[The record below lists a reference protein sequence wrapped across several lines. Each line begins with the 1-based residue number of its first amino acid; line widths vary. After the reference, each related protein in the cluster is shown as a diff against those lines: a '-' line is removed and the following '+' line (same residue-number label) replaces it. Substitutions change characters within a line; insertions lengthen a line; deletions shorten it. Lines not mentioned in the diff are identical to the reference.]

1 MNKICQ
7 SNSYAT
13 NLYIPRIQNI
23 MVYAQTVS
31 SIHPI
36 ASNLQLQVA
45 DGWFIKETLKLQIY
59 HTPHTKD
66 MYQICHHKERYIK
79 TIKIS

>member
-1 MNKICQ
+1 
-7 SNSYAT
+7 
-13 NLYIPRIQNI
+13 

-45 DGWFIKETLKLQIY
+45 DGWFIKEILKLQTY
-59 HTPHTKD
+59 HTPHTQTIYNKYRD
-66 MYQICHHKERYIK
+66 IIK
-79 TIKIS
+79 